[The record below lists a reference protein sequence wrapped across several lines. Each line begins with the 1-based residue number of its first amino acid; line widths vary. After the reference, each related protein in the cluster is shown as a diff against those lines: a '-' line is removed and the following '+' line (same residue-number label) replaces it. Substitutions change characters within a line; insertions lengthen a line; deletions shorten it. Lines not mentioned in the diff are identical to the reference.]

1 MSESIVPRRFFL
13 SRLGAVATALGIT
26 STLGCAAPAP
36 AADNTAKS
44 ATPTPPAADE
54 LETWIANTF
63 KGPHKCIFDCVL
75 APGAVDGIL
84 YARNLIISSQD
95 KLGTKDSD
103 MSVIVSFRH
112 FATPFG
118 YNDAMWAKY
127 PALAEILKFD
137 DPKTKKRAARN
148 VPLTD
153 EWEGF
158 SDASIPGMAKHG
170 VQFTVCGA
178 ATTFIAGALAGKT
191 GDAKAIEAELLA
203 NLTPNTRVVPAG
215 VVVLQ
220 RAQKGGFA
228 YTFAG

>member
-1 MSESIVPRRFFL
+1 MSESLVPRRFFL
-13 SRLGAVATALGIT
+13 SRLGAIAAALGIS
-26 STLGCAAPAP
+26 STIGCAAPAAGGDANKDAATP
-36 AADNTAKS
+36 AAA
-44 ATPTPPAADE
+44 PPDE
-54 LETWIANTF
+54 LESWIAATF
-63 KGPHKCIFDCVL
+63 KGQHKCIYDCVL
-75 APGAVDGIL
+75 AGGAIDGIL
-84 YARNLIISSQD
+84 YARNLIVSSQE

-127 PALAEILKFD
+127 PMLAQIMKYD
-137 DPKTKKRAARN
+137 DPTTKKPAVRN
-148 VPLTD
+148 VPLHD
-153 EWEGF
+153 EWSGF

-191 GDAKAIEAELLA
+191 GDAKAIETELLA